1 MMPVLKKFSL
11 LLACLV
17 FINGCITVV
26 FEPYLG
32 EDHKLTTGASEQ
44 ENLHSPSDN
53 DQKNKDRNH

>member
-17 FINGCITVV
+17 LINGCITVV

-32 EDHKLTTGASEQ
+32 EDHTLTTGESEQ
-44 ENLHSPSDN
+44 ENLHSPSGN